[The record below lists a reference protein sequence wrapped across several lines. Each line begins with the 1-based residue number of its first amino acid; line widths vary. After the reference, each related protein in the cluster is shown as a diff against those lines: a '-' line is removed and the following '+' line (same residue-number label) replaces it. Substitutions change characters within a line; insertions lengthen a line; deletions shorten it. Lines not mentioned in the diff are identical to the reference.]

1 MRGLEDDIFWK
12 GETQPCLLGSLP
24 LWLKQGLFFM
34 ASSSPPLADSL
45 RVSVYVHQDSLAA
58 QQEVPY
64 VGEMCRVR
72 DGLGGEGGRVGALWF
87 HQLFVN

>member
-1 MRGLEDDIFWK
+1 
-12 GETQPCLLGSLP
+12 
-24 LWLKQGLFFM
+24 M

-45 RVSVYVHQDSLAA
+45 RGSVYIHQDSFAA

-72 DGLGGEGGRVGALWF
+72 DGLGGEGRRWGLFGFINCLSIEYELGANYTQVSYLGSSTCSWGI
-87 HQLFVN
+87 QRMEDG